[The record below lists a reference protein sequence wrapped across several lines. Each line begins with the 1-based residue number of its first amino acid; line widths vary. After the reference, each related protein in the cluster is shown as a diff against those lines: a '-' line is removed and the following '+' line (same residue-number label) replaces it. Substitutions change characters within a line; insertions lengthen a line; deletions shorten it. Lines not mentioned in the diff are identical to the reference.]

1 MAKAIKISFLGNAQP
16 KGQIIFV
23 FIFMKITIE
32 AKVEKVSGY
41 LIRGGS
47 GF

>member
-23 FIFMKITIE
+23 FICYKEVAHAAT
-32 AKVEKVSGY
+32 
-41 LIRGGS
+41 LIPVCKLGT
-47 GF
+47 